1 MKHQLKRCL
10 SWILVLCMVLPFVPA
25 VRAATVTWEKT
36 HQEITA
42 DMTSDRLFQRET
54 AAEYDPSQPVRV
66 SIVLEKPSAVQAGY
80 ATMNIGANTEA
91 VRYRA
96 QLLAAQNKMART
108 ISARALQGQPLD
120 VVWNMTL
127 VGNIISAW
135 VPYGAL
141 ETIAAIP
148 GIRAV
153 TMEAQY
159 EPAAAERRTGV
170 TPDTYQSSGLIGSG
184 ELWSSGFTGAGSRI
198 AIIDTG
204 TDTDH
209 QSFDNGAYLYALQ
222 QNAAERGMHPEDY
235 IASLEL
241 MDADSIDAVL
251 PQLHAYER
259 MSGLTAGDLYLNEKL
274 PFGFN
279 YPGGAQQRRQSGGH
293 RLALVR
299 R

>member
-25 VRAATVTWEKT
+25 
-36 HQEITA
+36 
-42 DMTSDRLFQRET
+42 
-54 AAEYDPSQPVRV
+54 VRV

-127 VGNIISAW
+127 VGNIISAR

-159 EPAAAERRTGV
+159 EPAAAERRTDGR
-170 TPDTYQSSGLIGSG
+170 GSVS
-184 ELWSSGFTGAGSRI
+184 E
-198 AIIDTG
+198 
-204 TDTDH
+204 
-209 QSFDNGAYLYALQ
+209 
-222 QNAAERGMHPEDY
+222 
-235 IASLEL
+235 
-241 MDADSIDAVL
+241 
-251 PQLHAYER
+251 
-259 MSGLTAGDLYLNEKL
+259 
-274 PFGFN
+274 
-279 YPGGAQQRRQSGGH
+279 
-293 RLALVR
+293 
-299 R
+299 